1 MARIQKDARL
11 QSRDS
16 RARLPKSPQPYWR
29 TIHPGLAL
37 GYYKGEHGGIW
48 YVRRRVGKRYAV
60 ARLAEADDLV
70 DADGDSVLGFE
81 QAQRRALEPDTSGSR
96 TSRKS
101 AKTYTVAEALSDWQR
116 AHHAKSRSDASSTV
130 SAQVRLLAE
139 ELGSTPIA
147 RLTTRA
153 IETWRDQH
161 ASSPPRL
168 RRGRGR
174 DGKPA
179 PVRYAATPKDIDPRE
194 AKRRRQATANRL
206 LNVLKAALNHAWRA
220 GLAESDQ
227 AWRRV
232 GRFAKV
238 DQPRLRFLSVDECR
252 QLLDV
257 CPQDFGVLVHAA
269 LNTGLRLGELISLRV
284 GDVREGC
291 VFVQQTKSG
300 KARTIPLSDAGLS
313 FFEELCSGR
322 EKSSV
327 LFRQADGQPWYKMRI
342 SRLMREANQEARLDP
357 PAHFH
362 DLRRSY
368 GSLLINAGASGEVI
382 QKLLGHSD
390 MRMTLRVYA
399 HLLDTRIAEQVRSKL
414 PAFA

>member
-1 MARIQKDARL
+1 MGRLQKDAKL
-11 QSRDS
+11 QSRES
-16 RARLPKSPQPYWR
+16 RARLRKNAQPYWR
-29 TIHPGLAL
+29 MIHPGLAL
-37 GYYKGEHGGIW
+37 GYYKGEHGGTW

-60 ARLAEADDLV
+60 ARLAQSDDLV
-70 DADGDSVLGFE
+70 EADGDTVLDFA
-81 QAQRRALEPDTSGSR
+81 QAQRRALEPDSSGTR
-96 TSRKS
+96 TAGRAS
-101 AKTYTVAEALSDWQR
+101 KTYTVADALRDWQT
-116 AHHAKSRSDASSTV
+116 AHQAKSRSGASSGV
-130 SAQVRLLAE
+130 SGQVNLIAE
-139 ELGSTPIA
+139 GLGSTPVVQ
-147 RLTTRA
+147 LTTRA
-153 IETWRDQH
+153 IESWRDQH

-168 RRGRGR
+168 RRKAGK
-174 DGKPA
+174 DGKQA
-179 PVRYAATPKDIDPRE
+179 PVKYAAIAKDIDPRE

-220 GLAESDQ
+220 GFSESDQ

-252 QLLDV
+252 RLLDA
-257 CPQDFGVLVHAA
+257 CPPDLRLLAHAG
-269 LNTGLRLGELISLRV
+269 LNTGLRLGELVSLRV
-284 GDVREGC
+284 GDVRDGS

-300 KARTIPLSDAGLS
+300 KARAIPLSDAGSS
-313 FFEELCSGR
+313 FFDELCEGR
-322 EKSSV
+322 EKSTI
-327 LFRQADGQPWYKMRI
+327 LFRQADGEPWYKMRI
-342 SRLMREANQEARLDP
+342 SRLMREANREARLDP
-357 PAHFH
+357 PARFH

-414 PAFA
+414 PSF